1 MNNEMFLR
9 KLKYVH
15 CKYCTLSMFYLNI
28 CTVNT
33 VNIMT
38 VVIEHLENNI
48 KNTDLILKKR
58 RYVFRNM
65 YKT

>member
-1 MNNEMFLR
+1 
-9 KLKYVH
+9 
-15 CKYCTLSMFYLNI
+15 MFYLNI

-65 YKT
+65 YKTQH